1 MAVQDVGDI
10 AWVEFHPV
18 LGTEQGGRRPALILT
33 SRRYHE
39 ICGRAVVCPI
49 TSNAGPWS
57 FNVPLPTGI
66 KTKGVVQVDQIRT
79 VERAARVFRKI
90 DTVPDTFVDEIR
102 MTLAALLGFD
112 FSVLSGDADRA
123 KPA

>member
-1 MAVQDVGDI
+1 MQDVGDI
-10 AWVEFHPV
+10 AWVELHPV

-33 SRRYHE
+33 SRRYHQL
-39 ICGRAVVCPI
+39 CGRAVVCPI
-49 TSNAGPWS
+49 TSNVGPWP

-90 DTVPDTFVDEIR
+90 DAVPDSFVDEIR
-102 MTLAALLGFD
+102 MTLASLLGFD
-112 FSVLSGDADRA
+112 FSHLSGDADRA
-123 KPA
+123 KPV